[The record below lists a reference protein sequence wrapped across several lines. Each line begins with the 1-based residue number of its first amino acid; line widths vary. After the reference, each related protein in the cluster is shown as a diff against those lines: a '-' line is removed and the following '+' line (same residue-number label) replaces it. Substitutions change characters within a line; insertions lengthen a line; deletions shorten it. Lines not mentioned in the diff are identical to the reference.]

1 MATTRTKRPLPMA
14 ADLYGDIEPSPK
26 ATWQGYLPGLAIVA
40 AGTLA
45 AGFLS
50 DHYGVPLTLMAL
62 LIGLALNFLSADVRL
77 TPGLAFASR
86 SLLRW
91 GIVLVGVRITLGQIV
106 ALGPVAL
113 LCVLAIVALTIGAGI
128 LAARRFGFD
137 NAFGALA
144 GGAVAICGASAA
156 MALATTLGEKR
167 ISQAQL
173 TLVLVGIS
181 AMSAAAMMLYPL
193 VAHALHMTDLK
204 AGFMLG
210 AAIHDVAQALG
221 AGYSYSEGA
230 GQIAAIVKLTRVALL
245 APVLAVVAMFL
256 GKDGGAA
263 RKIGLPWFVIG
274 FFVLAGINS
283 TGIIPPILA
292 MGAEKTAAGLL
303 AAAVTATA
311 IRSPLSQLLEAGPRP
326 LLVILAATFVAFALA
341 VAAACFL
348 IGYSI
353 VLKSGNRFSSK
364 TMRQQHL
371 GSLAS
376 GCFRWYDGRDVP
388 QSRLPAHA
396 RLHPLLY
403 QCNTRLGR
411 VTGPAASRRCVPIPS
426 IPMARPVTATRSS

>member
-1 MATTRTKRPLPMA
+1 MATKQARPPLPMA

-26 ATWQGYLPGLAIVA
+26 ATWRGYLPGLMIVA

-50 DHYGVPLTLMAL
+50 DHYGVPVTLMAL
-62 LIGLALNFLSADVRL
+62 LIGLALNFLSADARL

-91 GIVLVGVRITLGQIV
+91 GIVLVGVRITFGQIV

-113 LCVLAIVALTIGAGI
+113 LCVLAIVAVTIGAGV
-128 LAARRFGFD
+128 LAARRLGFD
-137 NAFGALA
+137 SAFGVLA

-167 ISQAQL
+167 ASQAQL

-181 AMSAAAMMLYPL
+181 SMSAAAMMLYPIA
-193 VAHALHMTDLK
+193 AHALHMSDLK

-221 AGYSYSEGA
+221 AGYSYSDGA

-256 GKDGGAA
+256 PREGGRA
-263 RKIGLPWFVIG
+263 KGPGLPWFVVG
-274 FFVLAGINS
+274 FFVLAGVNS
-283 TGIIPPILA
+283 LGVIPA
-292 MGAEKTAAGLL
+292 VVASGTEKIAAGLL

-326 LLVILAATFVAFALA
+326 LFVILAATLVAFLLSLGAA
-341 VAAACFL
+341 VFL
-348 IGYSI
+348 IG
-353 VLKSGNRFSSK
+353 
-364 TMRQQHL
+364 
-371 GSLAS
+371 
-376 GCFRWYDGRDVP
+376 
-388 QSRLPAHA
+388 
-396 RLHPLLY
+396 
-403 QCNTRLGR
+403 
-411 VTGPAASRRCVPIPS
+411 
-426 IPMARPVTATRSS
+426 

>member
-1 MATTRTKRPLPMA
+1 MAMTQAKRPLPMA

-26 ATWQGYLPGLAIVA
+26 ATWRAYTPGLVIVA

-113 LCVLAIVALTIGAGI
+113 LCVLAIVALTIGAGV

-137 NAFGALA
+137 SAFGTLA

-181 AMSAAAMMLYPL
+181 AMSATAMMVYPL
-193 VAHALHMTDLK
+193 AAHALHMTDLK

-221 AGYSYSEGA
+221 AGYSYSDGA

-256 GKDGGAA
+256 GKDGSSA
-263 RKIGLPWFVIG
+263 KKVGLPWFVVG

-283 TGIIPPILA
+283 TGIIPA
-292 MGAEKTAAGLL
+292 VVATGAEKTAAGLL

-326 LLVILAATFVAFALA
+326 LLVILAATLVAFALA
-341 VAAACFL
+341 LGAAYFL
-348 IGYSI
+348 IG
-353 VLKSGNRFSSK
+353 
-364 TMRQQHL
+364 
-371 GSLAS
+371 
-376 GCFRWYDGRDVP
+376 
-388 QSRLPAHA
+388 
-396 RLHPLLY
+396 
-403 QCNTRLGR
+403 
-411 VTGPAASRRCVPIPS
+411 
-426 IPMARPVTATRSS
+426 

>member
-1 MATTRTKRPLPMA
+1 MATTQAKRPLPMA

-26 ATWQGYLPGLAIVA
+26 ATWRGYLPGLAIVA

-113 LCVLAIVALTIGAGI
+113 LCVLVIVALTIGGGI
-128 LAARRFGFD
+128 LAARRLGFD
-137 NAFGALA
+137 AAFGTLA

-167 ISQAQL
+167 VSQAQL

-181 AMSAAAMMLYPL
+181 AMSATAMMVYPL
-193 VAHALHMTDLK
+193 AAHAMHMTDLK

-221 AGYSYSEGA
+221 AGYSYSNGA

-256 GKDGGAA
+256 GKDGGGA
-263 RKIGLPWFVIG
+263 KKVGLPWFVVG

-283 TGIIPPILA
+283 TGIIPA
-292 MGAEKTAAGLL
+292 FVATGAEKTAAGLL

-326 LLVILAATFVAFALA
+326 LVVILAASLVAVVLA
-341 VAAACFL
+341 GAAAYFL
-348 IGYSI
+348 IG
-353 VLKSGNRFSSK
+353 
-364 TMRQQHL
+364 
-371 GSLAS
+371 
-376 GCFRWYDGRDVP
+376 
-388 QSRLPAHA
+388 
-396 RLHPLLY
+396 
-403 QCNTRLGR
+403 
-411 VTGPAASRRCVPIPS
+411 
-426 IPMARPVTATRSS
+426 